1 MRTLLAALVL
11 LASSVALQAAEL
23 LMFEEPGCVW
33 CQRWHAEIGPGYP
46 NTDEGRQAPLR
57 RHDLRSGVPA
67 DIRFDKPVTLTPT
80 FVLVDNGVE
89 VGRIL
94 GYPGA
99 SFFYPML
106 EALLQRLVRVPVQ
119 REVRAFPLAP
129 LESVAR

>member
-1 MRTLLAALVL
+1 MRSILIMIALLLMATTARAAD
-11 LASSVALQAAEL
+11 L

-46 NTDEGRQAPLR
+46 NTEEGQKAPLR
-57 RHDLRSGVPA
+57 RHDLRTGVPA

-89 VGRIL
+89 IGRIL

-99 SFFYPML
+99 NFFYPML
-106 EALLQRLVRVPVQ
+106 AEVLQRLVRLPAQ
-119 REVRAFPLAP
+119 REVRNVPDGVFKRAI
-129 LESVAR
+129 R